1 MGENSLKFIA
11 KELVDSFRNK
21 DAYTKVEKGSFL
33 FYLVLTF
40 LSFGF
45 LALFSYYT
53 YMIFPF
59 ALIQTASSE
68 VIKRESVC
76 HYPLL

>member
-1 MGENSLKFIA
+1 MNFIVV

-21 DAYTKVEKGSFL
+21 DAYTRVEKDKGNLL
-33 FYLVLTF
+33 FYLVLTL